1 MKITKSL
8 FHSKES
14 KIFRARINELYDDTR
29 VRSQFSFLPNFFL
42 SLFYSP
48 PPRRS
53 RRRLETRDSLPVLD
67 RGKSIA
73 KSKDPA
79 IDGAWQAVWI
89 SLRRLIREY
98 NNGIQPEIRSPR
110 PRTSLEGSCFISMR
124 GLFVRMNIAWTNLES
139 LLEKNLTTNIPF

>member
-48 PPRRS
+48 PLRRS

-110 PRTSLEGSCFISMR
+110 PRTSLESSCFVSMR

-139 LLEKNLTTNIPF
+139 LLEKI